1 MIPRAPTP
9 TLLPYT
15 TLFRSYTRNQ
25 NWVCGETPL
34 QQGVRDMGQVSGVES
49 NDSYTVVIFRG
60 STAKP
65 LRFSFPR
72 KFVRKILILAAIVLA
87 ADILVISHYV
97 VRTGEVWELSAFRS
111 EALSA
116 RQQTAAFSTAVDD
129 LKKRLTSMKEVNQRL
144 RVMLGIEMPKT
155 GDQLNGRGGEETP
168 LPEGSTVNSPDK
180 LIRGGAVLQPA
191 SAVDGLIEL
200 NTSKSTDLDEQELV
214 AAVRDGIVWLAKEA
228 DVQEQTLQELAL
240 AAEQKSSRWAATP
253 SIWPVKGW
261 VTSGFGP
268 RVSPFTE
275 KPAWHD
281 GLDIGA
287 AANAPVQAP
296 AQGRVTSVGFDSKL
310 GNTVKLDHGFGIETL
325 YGHLAKALVKEG
337 QRVKRGDVVGLV
349 GSTGLATGPHLHYMV
364 KVNGQT
370 FDPTKYI
377 LD

>member
-1 MIPRAPTP
+1 
-9 TLLPYT
+9 
-15 TLFRSYTRNQ
+15 
-25 NWVCGETPL
+25 
-34 QQGVRDMGQVSGVES
+34 MGQVHGVES

-72 KFVRKILILAAIVLA
+72 KFVRKILIVGAILLA
-87 ADILVISHYV
+87 ADLLVISHYV

-144 RVMLGIEMPKT
+144 RVMLGIETPKT
-155 GDQLNGRGGEETP
+155 GDQFNGRGGEETP
-168 LPEGSTVNSPDK
+168 LPEGSLLNSVDK
-180 LIRGGAVLQPA
+180 PARSESDLQS
-191 SAVDGLIEL
+191 SAVGTESDLTASGPKEL
-200 NTSKSTDLDEQELV
+200 GQQEL
-214 AAVRDGIVWLAKEA
+214 AVVVKQGIVWLAKEA
-228 DVQEQTLQELAL
+228 DVQEQTLQELSQ
-240 AAEQKSSRWAATP
+240 AAEQRSSRWAATP

-296 AQGRVTSVGFDSKL
+296 AQGRVTNVGFDPKL
-310 GNTVKLDHGFGIETL
+310 GNVVKLDHGFGIETL

>member
-1 MIPRAPTP
+1 
-9 TLLPYT
+9 
-15 TLFRSYTRNQ
+15 
-25 NWVCGETPL
+25 
-34 QQGVRDMGQVSGVES
+34 MGQVHGVES

-72 KFVRKILILAAIVLA
+72 KFVRKILILGAIILV

-97 VRTGEVWELSAFRS
+97 VRTGEVWELSAFRN

-144 RVMLGIEMPKT
+144 RVMLGIETPKT
-155 GDQLNGRGGEETP
+155 GDQFNGRGGEETP
-168 LPEGSTVNSPDK
+168 LPEGSTINTTDK
-180 LIRGGAVLQPA
+180 PVTGESEMQSGAVVSPGDLA
-191 SAVDGLIEL
+191 TKEL
-200 NTSKSTDLDEQELV
+200 GQKELV
-214 AAVRDGIVWLAKEA
+214 TVVKESIGWLAKEA
-228 DVQEQTLQELAL
+228 DAQEQSLQELSV
-240 AAEQKSSRWAATP
+240 AAEQRSSRWAATP

-296 AQGRVTSVGFDSKL
+296 AQGRVTSVGFDPKL
-310 GNTVKLDHGFGIETL
+310 GNVVKLDHGYGIETL

-349 GSTGLATGPHLHYMV
+349 GSSGLATGPHLHYMV

>member
-1 MIPRAPTP
+1 
-9 TLLPYT
+9 
-15 TLFRSYTRNQ
+15 
-25 NWVCGETPL
+25 L

-72 KFVRKILILAAIVLA
+72 KFVRKILILAAIILA

-191 SAVDGLIEL
+191 STVDGLNEL
-200 NTSKSTDLDEQELV
+200 NASKPTDLDEQELV

-310 GNTVKLDHGFGIETL
+310 GNVVKLDHGFGIETL

-349 GSTGLATGPHLHYMV
+349 GSSGLATGPHLHYMV

-370 FDPTKYI
+370 FDPSKYI

>member
-1 MIPRAPTP
+1 
-9 TLLPYT
+9 
-15 TLFRSYTRNQ
+15 
-25 NWVCGETPL
+25 
-34 QQGVRDMGQVSGVES
+34 MGQMNGAENS
-49 NDSYTVVIFRG
+49 DAYTVVIFRG

-72 KFVRKILILAAIVLA
+72 KLVSKLLIVGAIFVLV
-87 ADILVISHYV
+87 DILVISHYV
-97 VRTGEVWELSAFRS
+97 IRTGEVWELSSFRA
-111 EALSA
+111 EAMSA
-116 RQQTAAFSTAVDD
+116 REQTGAFSSAVDD

-144 RVMLGIEMPKT
+144 RVMLGIEAPKT
-155 GDQLNGRGGEETP
+155 GDMANGRGGVDVP
-168 LPEGSTVNSPDK
+168 LPDGNT
-180 LIRGGAVLQPA
+180 LPA
-191 SAVDGLIEL
+191 SEKMPMSEAGAQHVSSTETSQSSLAGQTNLHAGSSGL
-200 NTSKSTDLDEQELV
+200 TEQEMI
-214 AAVRDGIVWLAKEA
+214 ASIKDSIDWLSKEA
-228 DVQEQTLQELAL
+228 TTQERSLQELSL

-296 AQGRVTSVGFDSKL
+296 AQGRVTAVGFDPKL
-310 GNTVKLDHGFGIETL
+310 GNLVKVDHGFGIETV

-337 QRVKRGDVVGLV
+337 QRVKRGEVVGLV

-364 KVNGQT
+364 KVHGQAL
-370 FDPTKYI
+370 DPVKYI
-377 LD
+377 LE

>member
-1 MIPRAPTP
+1 
-9 TLLPYT
+9 
-15 TLFRSYTRNQ
+15 
-25 NWVCGETPL
+25 
-34 QQGVRDMGQVSGVES
+34 MGQVHGVES

-72 KFVRKILILAAIVLA
+72 KFVRKILILGAILLV
-87 ADILVISHYV
+87 ADLLVISHYV
-97 VRTGEVWELSAFRS
+97 VRTGEVWELSAFRA

-116 RQQTAAFSTAVDD
+116 RQQTVAFSTAVDD

-144 RVMLGIEMPKT
+144 RVMLGIETPKG
-155 GDQLNGRGGEETP
+155 GDQYNGRGGEETP
-168 LPEGSTVNSPDK
+168 LPEGSTIHSMDK
-180 LIRGGAVLQPA
+180 PTTGEPELQPSGILA
-191 SAVDGLIEL
+191 E
-200 NTSKSTDLDEQELV
+200 TDLAASRSKAVSEYDLMV
-214 AAVRDGIVWLAKEA
+214 AVKEGIVWLGKEA
-228 DVQEQTLQELAL
+228 DAQEQSLQELSV

-296 AQGRVTSVGFDSKL
+296 AQGRVTSVGYDPKL
-310 GNTVKLDHGFGIETL
+310 GNVVKLDHGYGIETL

-349 GSTGLATGPHLHYMV
+349 GSSGLATGPHLHYMV

>member
-1 MIPRAPTP
+1 M
-9 TLLPYT
+9 
-15 TLFRSYTRNQ
+15 
-25 NWVCGETPL
+25 

-180 LIRGGAVLQPA
+180 LIRGGAVLQPT

-200 NTSKSTDLDEQELV
+200 NTSKSTDLDEQDLV

-310 GNTVKLDHGFGIETL
+310 GNVVKLDHGFGIETL

-349 GSTGLATGPHLHYMV
+349 GSSGLATGPHLHYMV

-370 FDPTKYI
+370 FDPSKYI

>member
-1 MIPRAPTP
+1 
-9 TLLPYT
+9 
-15 TLFRSYTRNQ
+15 
-25 NWVCGETPL
+25 
-34 QQGVRDMGQVSGVES
+34 MGQVHGGVET

-72 KFVRKILILAAIVLA
+72 KFVRKLLILGAIVIV
-87 ADILVISHYV
+87 ADLLVISHYV
-97 VRTGEVWELSAFRS
+97 VRTGEVWELSAFRA

-129 LKKRLTSMKEVNQRL
+129 LKKRLSSMKEVNQRL
-144 RVMLGIEMPKT
+144 RVMLGIEAPKT
-155 GDQLNGRGGEETP
+155 GDQFNGRGGEETP
-168 LPEGSTVNSPDK
+168 LPEGSTFN
-180 LIRGGAVLQPA
+180 
-191 SAVDGLIEL
+191 SAVKPARGEAEL
-200 NTSKSTDLDEQELV
+200 QSSVMGSQSDVAASGSKEVDQRELV
-214 AAVRDGIVWLAKEA
+214 TAVKQGIVWLTKEA
-228 DVQEQTLQELAL
+228 DVQEQTLQELSV

-296 AQGRVTSVGFDSKL
+296 AQGRVTSVGFDPKL
-310 GNTVKLDHGFGIETL
+310 GNVVKLDHGFGIETL

-337 QRVKRGDVVGLV
+337 QRVRRGDVVGLV
-349 GSTGLATGPHLHYMV
+349 GSSGLATGPHLHYMV

>member
-1 MIPRAPTP
+1 MGPPQP
-9 TLLPYT
+9 
-15 TLFRSYTRNQ
+15 
-25 NWVCGETPL
+25 
-34 QQGVRDMGQVSGVES
+34 GVRDMGQVNGVES

-72 KFVRKILILAAIVLA
+72 KFVRKALILGAFLIV

-97 VRTGEVWELSAFRS
+97 VRTGEVWELSAFRA
-111 EALSA
+111 EAMSA
-116 RQQTAAFSTAVDD
+116 RQQTVAFSTAVDD

-144 RVMLGIEMPKT
+144 RVMLGIETPKT
-155 GDQLNGRGGEETP
+155 GDQFNGRGGEETP
-168 LPEGSTVNSPDK
+168 LPDGTTLNPIDKPARGESELQSSAAGGQGDLAAKELDQEG
-180 LIRGGAVLQPA
+180 
-191 SAVDGLIEL
+191 
-200 NTSKSTDLDEQELV
+200 LV
-214 AAVRDGIVWLAKEA
+214 AAVKQGIVWLAKEA
-228 DVQEQTLQELAL
+228 DNQEQSLQELSV

-296 AQGRVTSVGFDSKL
+296 AQGRVTSVGFDPKL
-310 GNTVKLDHGFGIETL
+310 GNVVKLDHGFGIETL

-349 GSTGLATGPHLHYMV
+349 GSSGLATGPHLHYMV

>member
-1 MIPRAPTP
+1 
-9 TLLPYT
+9 
-15 TLFRSYTRNQ
+15 
-25 NWVCGETPL
+25 
-34 QQGVRDMGQVSGVES
+34 MGQVSGVES

-191 SAVDGLIEL
+191 SAVDVLNEL
-200 NTSKSTDLDEQELV
+200 NTSKPTDLDEQELV

-310 GNTVKLDHGFGIETL
+310 GNVVKLDHGFGIETL

-349 GSTGLATGPHLHYMV
+349 GSSGLATGPHLHYMV

-370 FDPTKYI
+370 FDPSKYI

>member
-1 MIPRAPTP
+1 
-9 TLLPYT
+9 
-15 TLFRSYTRNQ
+15 
-25 NWVCGETPL
+25 
-34 QQGVRDMGQVSGVES
+34 MGQVHGVES

-72 KFVRKILILAAIVLA
+72 KFVRKMLIVGAILLV
-87 ADILVISHYV
+87 ADLLVISHYV
-97 VRTGEVWELSAFRS
+97 VRTGEVWELSAFRA

-116 RQQTAAFSTAVDD
+116 RQQTVAFSTAVDD

-144 RVMLGIEMPKT
+144 RVMLGIETPKT
-155 GDQLNGRGGEETP
+155 GDQFNGRGGEETP
-168 LPEGSTVNSPDK
+168 LPEGSLLNPVDKPVRGESDIQASPVSGETD
-180 LIRGGAVLQPA
+180 ISA
-191 SAVDGLIEL
+191 SGQ
-200 NTSKSTDLDEQELV
+200 KDLGQQELTV
-214 AAVRDGIVWLAKEA
+214 AVKQGIVWLSKEA
-228 DVQEQTLQELAL
+228 DVQEQTLQELTQ
-240 AAEQKSSRWAATP
+240 AAEQRSSRWAATP

-296 AQGRVTSVGFDSKL
+296 AQGRVTSVGFDPKL
-310 GNTVKLDHGFGIETL
+310 GNVVKLDHGFGMETL
-325 YGHLAKALVKEG
+325 FGHLAKALVKEG